1 MKIEW
6 SIEIG
11 RSFEDISN
19 YQFHNKVCQGKATQ
33 NSFQKIHKKL
43 NSLFKSKFPENDDYY
58 KTKTTSNNL
67 IPIAS
72 IWNDNIQITNN
83 ESKIPLITNNLTI
96 NSGKLASPL
105 RDRPSSKIV
114 QR

>member
-1 MKIEW
+1 MKIDW

-33 NSFQKIHKKL
+33 NSFQKIHKKQ
-43 NSLFKSKFPENDDYY
+43 NSLFKSKFPETDDNY

-72 IWNDNIQITNN
+72 IWNDYIHYN